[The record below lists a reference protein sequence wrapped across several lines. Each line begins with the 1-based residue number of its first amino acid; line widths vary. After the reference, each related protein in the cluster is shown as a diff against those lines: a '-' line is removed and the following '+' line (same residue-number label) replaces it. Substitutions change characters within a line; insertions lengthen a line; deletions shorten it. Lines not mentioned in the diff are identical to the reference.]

1 MSGMVSLRPYQVEI
15 GRAVMDS
22 VLNERGLT
30 FTVEIARQGGKNEL
44 SAQMEVLLLS
54 MFAAKGGNLVK
65 GAPTFD
71 PQVRISMA
79 RLKERLGQAGLG
91 GLWSAEAGG
100 SVRLGR
106 GRQLFLSA
114 EPSSNVVGATAHVL
128 IEMDEAQDVDRDK
141 FHKEFRPMGASTN
154 VTTVLYG
161 TPWRGDS
168 LLEEVKQENL
178 ELERSDGMRRH
189 FRQTWEEVA
198 AHNPLYRDYVEGER
212 RRLGESHPLFRTQY
226 MLEPLSG
233 GGGFFSAEQMAQ
245 TEGRH
250 GRRRSAEQGRV
261 YVAGVDV
268 AGEAPDGDGV
278 DEALRAARPARD
290 STVVTIGELDFSGC
304 NEMSPEPVVR
314 IVEHYWWTGHSHAD
328 LLPRLVDVLREVW
341 QCRRVVVDATGLG
354 QGVAAFLERTLG
366 RGVAEPFVFSA
377 QSKSRLA
384 FDLLAAVS
392 AGRLKSYAA
401 DGSPEYREMR
411 VQMERAVGRVKAN
424 RLMNFYVDSREG
436 HDDFLMSLALLV
448 KAGEY
453 RPRHARGRAAV
464 SGRGPAQ
471 GVNA

>member
-1 MSGMVSLRPYQVEI
+1 MNGMVKLRPYQVEI

-44 SAQMEVLLLS
+44 SAQMEVLLLA
-54 MFAAKGGNLVK
+54 MFSAKGGNLVK

-71 PQVRISMA
+71 PQVRTSMD
-79 RLKERLGQAGLG
+79 RLKERLGHAGLG

-100 SVRLGR
+100 AVRLGR
-106 GRQLFLSA
+106 VRQLFLSA

-141 FHKEFRPMGASTN
+141 FYKEFRPMGASTN

-168 LLEEVKQENL
+168 LLEEVKQANL
-178 ELERSDGMRRH
+178 ELERSDGVKRH
-189 FRQTWEEVA
+189 FRQSWEEVA

-212 RRLGESHPLFRTQY
+212 RRLGEGHPLFRTQY

-233 GGGFFSAEQMAQ
+233 GGGLFSAHQLAQM
-245 TEGRH
+245 EGRH
-250 GRRRSAEQGRV
+250 MRRRSPEQGRT

-268 AGEAPDGDGV
+268 AGEAPDGEGV
-278 DEALRAARPARD
+278 DEALRAARPTRD

-304 NEMSPEPVVR
+304 DELSPEPAVR
-314 IVEHYWWTGHSHAD
+314 IVEHYWWTGQSHAD
-328 LLPRLVDVLREVW
+328 LFPRLVDVLREVW
-341 QCRRVVVDATGLG
+341 RCRRVVVDASGLG
-354 QGVAAFLERTLG
+354 QGIASFLERALV
-366 RGVAEPFVFSA
+366 RGVTVPFVFTA

-384 FDLLAAVS
+384 FDLLAAAS
-392 AGRLKSYAA
+392 SGRLKMYAQ
-401 DGSPEYREMR
+401 DGSQEYREMR
-411 VQMERAVGRVKAN
+411 AQTERAVGRIRAN
-424 RLMNFYVDSREG
+424 RSMSFYVESRDG

-448 KAGEY
+448 RAAEY

-464 SGRGPAQ
+464 
-471 GVNA
+471 

>member
-1 MSGMVSLRPYQVEI
+1 MNGMVNLRPYQVEI

-44 SAQMEVLLLS
+44 SAQMEVLLLA

-65 GAPTFD
+65 AAPTFD
-71 PQVRISMA
+71 PQVRISMT

-100 SVRLGR
+100 AVRLGR
-106 GRQLFLSA
+106 VRQLFLSA
-114 EPSSNVVGATAHVL
+114 EPSSNVVGATAQVL

-141 FHKEFRPMGASTN
+141 FYKEFRPMGASTN

-168 LLEEVKQENL
+168 LLEEVKQANL
-178 ELERSDGMRRH
+178 DLERSDGVRRH
-189 FRQTWEEVA
+189 FRRAWEEVA
-198 AHNPLYRDYVEGER
+198 DHNPLYRDYVEGER

-233 GGGFFSAEQMAQ
+233 GGGFFSAEQLAQ
-245 TEGRH
+245 MEGRH
-250 GRRRSAEQGRV
+250 ARRRSPEPGRV

-314 IVEHYWWTGHSHAD
+314 VVEHHWWTGHSHAD

-341 QCRRVVVDATGLG
+341 RCRRVVIDASGLG
-354 QGVAAFLERTLG
+354 HGVASFLERTLG
-366 RGVAEPFVFSA
+366 RGVAEPFVFTA

-392 AGRLKSYAA
+392 SGRLKSYAA
-401 DGSPEYREMR
+401 DGSPEYMEMR
-411 VQMERAVGRVKAN
+411 AQIERAVGRVRPN
-424 RLMNFYVDSREG
+424 RSMNFYVESREG

-448 KAGEY
+448 RAAEY

-464 SGRGPAQ
+464 SAGAVPPRG
-471 GVNA
+471 